1 MTIIKTNDHNG
12 FTMIELIV
20 VIILVGII
28 SVFMVPRF
36 FAINVFAERR
46 AVDEII
52 TALRYTQ
59 QLAMNRGEN
68 HRLQINPNNYA
79 YQRFNTITTNW
90 ETIRNPDGGVLN
102 AYPRNIVLVATT
114 VTFDQLGQPVPN
126 TDPAQTVNIGAR
138 TITIE
143 VDTGYAH

>member
-1 MTIIKTNDHNG
+1 MTNIKHHNG

-20 VIILVGII
+20 VIVLVGII

-36 FAINVFAERR
+36 FATNVFAERR
-46 AVDEII
+46 TVDEII

-59 QLAMNRGEN
+59 QLAMNRGVN
-68 HRLQINPNNYA
+68 HRLQINANNYI
-79 YQRFNTITTNW
+79 YQRFGTGTWIAV
-90 ETIRNPDGGVLN
+90 RNPDGSAINSYPTNVVL
-102 AYPRNIVLVATT
+102 IATT

-126 TDPAQTVNIGAR
+126 TAPAQTINIGAQ